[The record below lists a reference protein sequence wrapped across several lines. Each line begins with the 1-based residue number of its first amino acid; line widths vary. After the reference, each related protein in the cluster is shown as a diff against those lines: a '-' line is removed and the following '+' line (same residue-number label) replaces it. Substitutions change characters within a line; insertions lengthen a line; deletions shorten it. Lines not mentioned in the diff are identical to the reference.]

1 MEIKRIIVSRTDK
14 IGDLVL
20 SIPSFY
26 MLRKMYPQA
35 EITVLVRKYNYEI
48 VKNLP
53 YINRVIKIDDFRQ
66 KELIEKIKHF
76 KADVF
81 IALYN
86 DSFVSK
92 LAKASRAQWK
102 IGPISKLSSI
112 FTYNKGIR
120 QRRSLSIK
128 NEAEYNLDLVKKLD
142 LKLFEE
148 NYEINNSIFFE
159 ERHKRAAEVF
169 IKENGI
175 EGKVLV
181 INPFMGGSAKNISDE
196 EYADLIKTVKKKI
209 PALNVVLTC
218 HISEEERGEKIVE
231 KVGEDKVFLFANGGD
246 LLNLAALISKADL
259 YLGGSTGPTHIA
271 ASMKKSIVAIYPN
284 KKTQHPVR
292 WGVFGWND
300 AEYIIP
306 DENNPKEDYSHKYF
320 DSYNNEI
327 KNSIADIIVDKLKKN
342 EVDR

>member
-92 LAKASRAQWK
+92 LAKASKAKWR
-102 IGPISKLSSI
+102 IGPISKLNSI
-112 FTYNKGIR
+112 FAYNKGIR

-128 NEAEYNLDLVKKLD
+128 NEAEYNLDLIKKLD
-142 LKLFEE
+142 GKLFEE
-148 NYEINNSIFFE
+148 NYEINNSIFLE

-169 IKENGI
+169 IKENSI
-175 EGKVLV
+175 EGKIFI

-196 EYADLIKTVKKKI
+196 EYADLIKIIKKKI
-209 PALNVVLTC
+209 PDLNVVITC
-218 HISEEERGEKIVE
+218 HISEEERGEKIIE
-231 KVGEDKVFLFANGGD
+231 KIKEDKVFLFANGGD
-246 LLNLAALISKADL
+246 LLNLAAVISKADL
-259 YLGGSTGPTHIA
+259 YFGGSTGPTHIA
-271 ASMKKSIVAIYPN
+271 ASMKRNIVAIYPN

-292 WGVFGWND
+292 WGVFGWNNVQ
-300 AEYIIP
+300 YIIP
-306 DENNPKEDYSHKYF
+306 DKDNPKEDYSHKYF

-327 KNSIADIIVDKLKKN
+327 KNSIADIVVDKLKKN